1 MEYVPL
7 FIKYRRLIMTD
18 DVQKSNEWIQNCLF
32 CTDNEVSQSLC
43 NNNND
48 MSFLMMKEELYRA
61 KPIPQLASGKGK

>member
-32 CTDNEVSQSLC
+32 CTDNEVSVFVQ
-43 NNNND
+43 
-48 MSFLMMKEELYRA
+48 
-61 KPIPQLASGKGK
+61 QQ